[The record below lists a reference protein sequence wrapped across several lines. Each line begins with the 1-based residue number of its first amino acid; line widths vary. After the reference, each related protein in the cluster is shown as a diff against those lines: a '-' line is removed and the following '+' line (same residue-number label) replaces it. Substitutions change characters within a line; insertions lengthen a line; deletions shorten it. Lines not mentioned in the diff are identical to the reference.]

1 MDNRKLNSSLPPR
14 VCVEDAFLFGVK
26 KLKSDKEEMLIAK
39 AQSSDKEAFELLLK
53 NYKNMIL
60 SIAYYISQNEYD
72 ALDMAQEVYVK
83 LYKNIDK
90 FEGKSKFSTWVYS
103 VARNTCIDEY
113 KRIKRNKNYYESD
126 EKNVSVE
133 TEGPE
138 EIILKKELC
147 DFVRIMLSELPPIY
161 NKILTLRYINGL
173 SYREIAEKLKCSE
186 GTVKSRLFR
195 GKKIMKKIIDERFKN
210 I

>member
-1 MDNRKLNSSLPPR
+1 M
-14 VCVEDAFLFGVK
+14 
-26 KLKSDKEEMLIAK
+26 KSDKEEMLIAK
-39 AQSSDKEAFELLLK
+39 AQGGDKKAFEKLLEK
-53 NYKNMIL
+53 YKNMIL
-60 SIAYYISQNEYD
+60 SMAYYISQNEYD

-83 LYKNIDK
+83 LYKNVYK

-113 KRIKRNKNYYESD
+113 KRIKRNKNYYETD
-126 EKNVSVE
+126 ERDISVE

-161 NKILTLRYINGL
+161 NKILTLRYIDGL
-173 SYREIAEKLKCSE
+173 SYREIAKRLKCSE

-195 GKKIMKKIIDERFKN
+195 GKKMMKKIIDEKFTN